1 MNSKKAM
8 VYLAAGM
15 TALSMMGMPASVKAS
30 VWSSRVSLPS
40 AGVSYALSA
49 KKVSLGD
56 VKMKVDALDRVKA
69 SAKTSAEASGK
80 TAQDVLKPVG
90 ASMLTAVKMTASRTE
105 TAIEKSDTASSEMQ
119 EDIGE

>member
-30 VWSSRVSLPS
+30 VWTSRVSLPS

-49 KKVSLGD
+49 KKVSLSD
-56 VKMKVDALDRVKA
+56 VRTKGIVKIA
-69 SAKTSAEASGK
+69 
-80 TAQDVLKPVG
+80 
-90 ASMLTAVKMTASRTE
+90 
-105 TAIEKSDTASSEMQ
+105 
-119 EDIGE
+119 